1 MEESEAAPDI
11 VSSDDE
17 IMIFGSDDI
26 EDEFGAM
33 MPTIQQIY
41 DAEPVSPAAG
51 RGVASESR
59 AQRTPFREEELPVKS
74 AEAPTEIPESGEQ
87 TACGPEVDELWN
99 TAVKKAVGEKPMLIR
114 IETKAHP
121 IRIQDG
127 ILYVSAE
134 DDYTEKM
141 LMEKGKEL
149 LESKLEMYY
158 GSPLALCLDSGG
170 NGAPVSAGAQRE
182 DSSGAEEI
190 ARQIEERFHMK
201 VEIE

>member
-1 MEESEAAPDI
+1 
-11 VSSDDE
+11 
-17 IMIFGSDDI
+17 
-26 EDEFGAM
+26 
-33 MPTIQQIY
+33 
-41 DAEPVSPAAG
+41 
-51 RGVASESR
+51 
-59 AQRTPFREEELPVKS
+59 
-74 AEAPTEIPESGEQ
+74 
-87 TACGPEVDELWN
+87 
-99 TAVKKAVGEKPMLIR
+99 MLIR

-121 IRIQDG
+121 IRIQGG

-149 LESKLEMYY
+149 LESKLEDVLRQPS
-158 GSPLALCLDSGG
+158 GAVFGQRRQRRAGLC
-170 NGAPVSAGAQRE
+170 GAQRE

>member
-1 MEESEAAPDI
+1 
-11 VSSDDE
+11 
-17 IMIFGSDDI
+17 
-26 EDEFGAM
+26 M
-33 MPTIQQIY
+33 MRNRFLLL
-41 DAEPVSPAAG
+41 PAGGTAG
-51 RGVASESR
+51 ESR

-121 IRIQDG
+121 IRIQGG

-158 GSPLALCLDSGG
+158 GSPLGAVFGQRRQRRAGLCGSTAGRLVRGGGDRKTNRRTLSHESGDRIKKIRREVAERQRPSATAADRAILSGG
-170 NGAPVSAGAQRE
+170 KIWE
-182 DSSGAEEI
+182 
-190 ARQIEERFHMK
+190 K
-201 VEIE
+201 V

>member
-1 MEESEAAPDI
+1 ME
-11 VSSDDE
+11 
-17 IMIFGSDDI
+17 
-26 EDEFGAM
+26 
-33 MPTIQQIY
+33 Y
-41 DAEPVSPAAG
+41 G
-51 RGVASESR
+51 R
-59 AQRTPFREEELPVKS
+59 
-74 AEAPTEIPESGEQ
+74 
-87 TACGPEVDELWN
+87 
-99 TAVKKAVGEKPMLIR
+99 KKGCRRKAD
-114 IETKAHP
+114 AHP
-121 IRIQDG
+121 DRDKGASDRIQDG

-141 LMEKGKEL
+141 LMEKGKRV